1 MVGINLTD
9 STYQGFYNHHS
20 TPSHPPDLPSVINR
34 AASVGVR
41 KFMVTGSDL
50 AQSLKAIDLAR
61 QYPGQCYAT
70 VGVHPCSAKA
80 FDEYDGGGEALLAEL
95 ERVAR
100 AGIEEGTVVAFG
112 EFGLDFDRLGYCDR
126 ETQEKWFAKQLEVAA
141 KVWCFSHRAFTLPN
155 SDTPLSGVIH
165 EPNAR

>member
-1 MVGINLTD
+1 MTSASSTAAMENSSPNDDAGLKFADVGINLTD

-20 TPSHPPDLPSVINR
+20 TPSHPPDLPAVINR

-50 AQSLKAIDLAR
+50 SQSLQAIDLAR

-70 VGVHPCSAKA
+70 VGVHPCSARA
-80 FDEYDGGGEALLAEL
+80 FEEYEGGGEALLAEL

-141 KVWCFSHRAFTLPN
+141 Q
-155 SDTPLSGVIH
+155 
-165 EPNAR
+165 

>member
-1 MVGINLTD
+1 
-9 STYQGFYNHHS
+9 
-20 TPSHPPDLPSVINR
+20 
-34 AASVGVR
+34 
-41 KFMVTGSDL
+41 MVTGSDL